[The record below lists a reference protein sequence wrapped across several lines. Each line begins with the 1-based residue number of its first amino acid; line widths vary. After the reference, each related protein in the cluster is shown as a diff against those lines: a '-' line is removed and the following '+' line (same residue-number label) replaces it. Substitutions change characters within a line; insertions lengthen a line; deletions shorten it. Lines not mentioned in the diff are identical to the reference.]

1 MKKVNFDYD
10 TEKLEKT
17 IEKAVDVLEE
27 HEVETKELQM
37 TFVYEFYEQLG
48 KEYWSN
54 YLATHKGVSVV
65 FIDNKGVF
73 LKLLPD
79 GSLMPKAF

>member
-1 MKKVNFDYD
+1 MEKVNFDYD

-17 IEKAVDVLEE
+17 IEKAVDVLKE

-37 TFVYEFYEQLG
+37 TFVYEFYEHLG

-54 YLATHKGVSVV
+54 YLAAHKGVSVV

-79 GSLMPKAF
+79 GSLMSKAF